1 MLGKCTKF
9 NILVLNYQLQGNKTA
24 NILRCGLNGKKKK
37 KKRCGLNLDVI
48 IWDSLLIHIS
58 RKTVRQ
64 ELHVLSFH
72 G

>member
-1 MLGKCTKF
+1 MLGKCTNF
-9 NILVLNYQLQGNKTA
+9 NNILVLNYQLQGNKTA
-24 NILRCGLNGKKKK
+24 NILRCGLN
-37 KKRCGLNLDVI
+37 LDVI

-58 RKTVRQ
+58 IKTMRQ

>member
-9 NILVLNYQLQGNKTA
+9 NILVLNYQLQGNKT
-24 NILRCGLNGKKKK
+24 NILRCGLNGKR